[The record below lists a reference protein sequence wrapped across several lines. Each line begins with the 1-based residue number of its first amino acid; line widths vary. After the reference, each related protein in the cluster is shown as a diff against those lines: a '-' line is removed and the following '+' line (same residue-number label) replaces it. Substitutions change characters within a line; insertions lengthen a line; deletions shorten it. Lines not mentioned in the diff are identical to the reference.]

1 MADSRI
7 VKVRAFGNEFLSGEW
22 LLFTEMQLSIC
33 RDEEFRQAEKEKR
46 EKRPPLKGTVKLSSL
61 AAFSPPAATA
71 KSLILSL

>member
-1 MADSRI
+1 MADSRV

-46 EKRPPLKGTVKLSSL
+46 EKRPPLKCGASIAMGLVLFEESL
-61 AAFSPPAATA
+61 PSKFALA
-71 KSLILSL
+71 